1 MTWKINKSI
10 ILLLI
15 TSVISYFIIKG
26 IKSSIAINKTLAQGL
41 EVIKKYTNMGEIDIG
56 DYKKI
61 IIKKIFPFYTTAYKI
76 NNVGFLAILSINIG
90 IFQVFSFHLS
100 PYQKDFPI
108 IIIDYMQ
115 YFGKRQALFETYNAT
130 VDKNNNI
137 LKNFINEFEQ
147 IKNNYSD
154 IKEWKLSPQWA
165 DGRVVVNMRKEG
177 NDKQDDRFTSLF
189 SDVIEIYMKNIMNMP
204 KLEGDEKNKKAE
216 LIKEFAEQL
225 VINGGIA
232 SKIFKSD
239 MKEEDVIKLFV
250 ELFFGFNYQ

>member
-1 MTWKINKSI
+1 MTWKINKYI
-10 ILLLI
+10 ILI
-15 TSVISYFIIKG
+15 TSVIIYFIIKG
-26 IKSSIAINKTLAQGL
+26 IKSSKAINKTLDQGL
-41 EVIKKYTNMGEIDIG
+41 EVIKKYTNMEEIDIG

-61 IIKKIFPFYTTAYKI
+61 MIKIIFPFYTTAYKI
-76 NNVGFLAILSINIG
+76 KNVGFLAILSINIG

-108 IIIDYMQ
+108 LIIDYMQ
-115 YFGKRQALFETYNAT
+115 YFGIRKTLFETYNAT
-130 VDKNNNI
+130 IYEDNDI

-189 SDVIEIYMKNIMNMP
+189 SDVIEIYMKNVINMP
-204 KLEGDEKNKKAE
+204 KLEGNEKNKKAE

-239 MKEEDVIKLFV
+239 MKEEDVIKLFI